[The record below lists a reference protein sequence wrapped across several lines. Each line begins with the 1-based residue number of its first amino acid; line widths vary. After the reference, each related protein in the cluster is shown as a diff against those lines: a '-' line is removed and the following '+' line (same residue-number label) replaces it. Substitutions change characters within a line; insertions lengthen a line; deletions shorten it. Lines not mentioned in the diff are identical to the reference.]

1 MHLVELDVVAWIGS
15 MLAKNRAERKNE
27 GDFWNRHTRELSLL
41 AVDLA
46 VPPLVLVGRPLSDLD
61 DIAGTE

>member
-1 MHLVELDVVAWIGS
+1 